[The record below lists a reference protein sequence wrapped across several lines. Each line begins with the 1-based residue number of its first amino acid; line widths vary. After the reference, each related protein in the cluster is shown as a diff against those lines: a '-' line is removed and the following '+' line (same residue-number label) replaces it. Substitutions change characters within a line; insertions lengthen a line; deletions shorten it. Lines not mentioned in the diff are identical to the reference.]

1 MKKILSFILIFSLI
15 LGTTS
20 LAGCNTRG
28 ITFPAVIRY
37 TDGDHFIVEG
47 LPEND
52 INHTWAFQFSLDEN
66 ISIIENGEK
75 ISATDL
81 AAGDVIE
88 ITYAGFV
95 LEISPAI
102 IQGILKIERVS
113 VYDENDEYYAAKMEA
128 YVTEKTDAAILISD
142 PWGFVGL
149 VGTYE
154 LSTDDVENA
163 AYIGAHDRIR
173 ISYTGKV
180 TYPEGDKNGSFE
192 HITSVEIL
200 EKAGEGTV
208 YALSD
213 GELHLGHAT
222 LSLAEITPIYHQGK
236 RISISDIHLGDR
248 VRFWYDGSILET
260 YPASYT
266 GITRIELLE
275 AQITPQTGDF
285 LAYIEEIDGMKI
297 TVRGDTENEDE
308 YFHGRFTFTL
318 TEDAP
323 LHDAFYPKKLEFPL
337 GVGDR
342 IRIAWSGTIADLTP
356 AIIDNVIFIQR
367 LHAENP
373 PSLGLHL
380 VAGIITEIGEDTM
393 TLRKDTHPPVEEYY
407 EILLMDE
414 TKYLTDGTT
423 EIQKSDLAVGDRVL
437 VRYTAPVCNDPLS
450 YLVATENVEK
460 LPEVYV
466 D

>member
-1 MKKILSFILIFSLI
+1 MKKILSFILILSLA
-15 LGTTS
+15 LTALT
-20 LAGCNTRG
+20 LAGCKTRG
-28 ITFPAVIRY
+28 VTFPAVIRSA
-37 TDGDHFIVEG
+37 DGSHFIVEG
-47 LPEND
+47 LSEND
-52 INHTWAFQFSLDEN
+52 VNHTWAFQFSLDEN
-66 ISIIENGEK
+66 ISVTENGEK
-75 ISATDL
+75 ISAADL

-88 ITYAGFV
+88 ITYTGSV
-95 LEISPAI
+95 LEISPTI
-102 IQGILKIERVS
+102 IEDIIAIERVS

-163 AYIGAHDRIR
+163 ASIGAHDRIR

-208 YALSD
+208 YAVSD

-236 RISISDIHLGDR
+236 RITIFDIHLGDR
-248 VRFWYDGSILET
+248 IRFWYDGPIFET
-260 YPASYT
+260 YPAGYT

-275 AQITPQTGDF
+275 EEITPNTNDF
-285 LAYIEEIDGMKI
+285 LAVIESIEGNKI
-297 TVRGDTENEDE
+297 VVKGTENNEDV
-308 YFHGRFTFTL
+308 YFHGRFTFTV
-318 TEDAP
+318 TEDTAI
-323 LHDAFYPKKLEFPL
+323 LDSLFQKLEFPL
-337 GVGDR
+337 GVGDTLH
-342 IRIAWSGTIADLTP
+342 IALSGTIADLDP

-373 PSLGLHL
+373 PSLGSHL
-380 VAGIITEIGEDTM
+380 VAGIITEIEEDTM
-393 TLRKDTHPPVEEYY
+393 TLRKDIHPPVEEYF
-407 EILLMDE
+407 EIPLMDE
-414 TKYLTDGTT
+414 TKYFADGIT
-423 EIQKSDLAVGDRVL
+423 EIQKSDLAVGDHVL
-437 VRYTAPVCNDPLS
+437 VRYTAPVCDDPLS
-450 YLVATENVEK
+450 YLMITEIVEK
-460 LPEVYV
+460 LPEIYV